1 MPLHHID
8 MQLNHVDMNLFML
21 TCNLFVGGGVL
32 LQNKLH
38 SHMKEYGIS
47 YYDFEIQIFIN
58 TFYFKQIIFDAS
70 L

>member
-21 TCNLFVGGGVL
+21 TCNLFVGGGGGVGWGL

-47 YYDFEIQIFIN
+47 YMISK
-58 TFYFKQIIFDAS
+58 FKYLS
-70 L
+70 TLSTSNK